1 MSVEVSEEEKLFALI
16 GWAASIVGAIIV
28 LVLKP
33 QFKYAKYWSYLS
45 ISLFILAAIAGISIA
60 IITAILGLI
69 PIVGGIISLVLS
81 SLLGIAIVIAWII
94 GILKSLSKE
103 YWKPPIIYD
112 VAKMIG
118 IEKI

>member
-1 MSVEVSEEEKLFALI
+1 MSAEVPEEEKLFALI

-45 ISLFILAAIAGISIA
+45 ISLFILAAIASIMVS

-69 PIVGGIISLVLS
+69 PIVGGIVGLVLS
-81 SLLGIAIVIAWII
+81 SLLGIVVVIAWIM
-94 GILKSLSKE
+94 GILKSISKE

-118 IEKI
+118 IERI

>member
-1 MSVEVSEEEKLFALI
+1 MSIEVSEEEKLFALI

-45 ISLFILAAIAGISIA
+45 ISLFILAIVAGVSIS
-60 IITAILGLI
+60 IITAILGFI
-69 PIVGGIISLVLS
+69 PIVGGIIGLVLS
-81 SLLGIAIVIAWII
+81 SLLGIVVLIAWVI
-94 GILKSLSKE
+94 GILKSISKE

-112 VAKMIG
+112 VAKIIG